1 MKGRAGK
8 SGGKAAAKG
17 DKGGGKVRPG
27 GCGRG
32 GGGFVPAGDPAS
44 LCIASCS
51 C

>member
-32 GGGFVPAGDPAS
+32 GGG
-44 LCIASCS
+44 LCLRATPRVCA
-51 C
+51 